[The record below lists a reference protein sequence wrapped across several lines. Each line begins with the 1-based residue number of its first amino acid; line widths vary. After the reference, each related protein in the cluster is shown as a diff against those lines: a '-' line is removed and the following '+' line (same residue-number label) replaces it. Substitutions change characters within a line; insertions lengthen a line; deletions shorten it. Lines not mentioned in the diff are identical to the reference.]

1 MNVRSAVVEM
11 YEKEIKGGA
20 IGSSRD
26 SSSSKGSK
34 IEFWELFWLF
44 FNVFGLWI

>member
-1 MNVRSAVVEM
+1 MNVRSAVVKM
-11 YEKEIKGGA
+11 YGKEIKGGA

-26 SSSSKGSK
+26 SKGSK